1 MYVHVHATR
10 AAVPFRAGWIGK
22 RGPSRNIA
30 SMHYIRHRACWLAQ
44 VDSFALVLRHL
55 LSDASRPR
63 HVVDFGCG
71 SGSLLLPLA
80 HAFPHCHFTGEAGLQ
95 GGRAGRRL
103 PLPLHL
109 LDMNMAC

>member
-1 MYVHVHATR
+1 MPAFHTICH
-10 AAVPFRAGWIGK
+10 K
-22 RGPSRNIA
+22 
-30 SMHYIRHRACWLAQ
+30 ACWLAQ

-95 GGRAGRRL
+95 WRASG

-109 LDMNMAC
+109 LYMHLLYMRMAC